1 MKVLAIESSGN
12 VASVAIASEEKVLA
26 EITTDSKKTHSQTLL
41 PMIDEILR
49 KSECT
54 VADMDFIAIS
64 KGPGSFTG
72 LRIGSATAKGM
83 AFAAEKEIVEVG
95 TLEAMAYGV
104 SDTTSVICPLID
116 ARNKNVFAGFY
127 RVNEDGDLIEVEV
140 QQALTIDETIEKING
155 FEKVVLLGDG
165 VDANKEELKEKIT
178 TAYRFVPVHLN
189 RQRAGIVAALGMRYY
204 EMGKA
209 MPSSEHAPTYL
220 RKSQAERMREQ

>member
-140 QQALTIDETIEKING
+140 Q
-155 FEKVVLLGDG
+155 
-165 VDANKEELKEKIT
+165 
-178 TAYRFVPVHLN
+178 RH
-189 RQRAGIVAALGMRYY
+189 
-204 EMGKA
+204 
-209 MPSSEHAPTYL
+209 
-220 RKSQAERMREQ
+220 

>member
-1 MKVLAIESSGN
+1 MKVLAIEASGN
-12 VASVAIASEEKVLA
+12 VASVAIASEEKILA

-41 PMIDEILR
+41 PMIDEVLK

-83 AFAAEKEIVEVG
+83 AFAAGKDIVEVG

-104 SDTTSVICPLID
+104 SDVTSVICPIID
-116 ARNKNVFAGFY
+116 ARNKNVFTGFY
-127 RVNEDGDLIEVEV
+127 RVDENGNLEEIEE
-140 QQALTIDETIEKING
+140 QQAITLDETIEKINKY
-155 FEKVVLLGDG
+155 ENVVLLGDG
-165 VDANKEELKEKIT
+165 ADANKEELKEKVT
-178 TAYRFVPVHLN
+178 TNYRFVPAHLN
-189 RQRAGIVAALGMRYY
+189 RQRAGMVATLGIKYY
-204 EMGKA
+204 EEGRA
-209 MPSSEHAPTYL
+209 IPSNEHAPTYL